1 MTVLELKDVKKY
13 YKMPGGGQYE
23 ALRGVNA
30 KFAAGEMV
38 AIVGESGS
46 GKSTLMNTIG
56 GLDSDFE
63 GAILYEGKNLRDFS
77 QKEMVNYHKK
87 SIGFIFQNFNLIP
100 HLDLIDNVS
109 IAMTL
114 SNADEKTR
122 RGRAEELLTQVGL
135 KDHMHKKPDQ
145 LSGGQKQRV
154 AIARALANDPDV
166 IIADE
171 PTGALDAD
179 TTDVIL
185 NMIRDI
191 AASGKLVLMV
201 THSDKVASHCS
212 RVLRIDQGQIVS
224 DQEQKPLDHHLE
236 QRTEVKIQQMSLFKA
251 ISLAFKNMK
260 AKFGRNAL
268 VSTGMGIG
276 IMSVILMLSL
286 GKGVTS
292 YVSGQM
298 STYSNPLV
306 AEIQKTSSQKMRQ
319 QGMQAQQTGDK
330 AAPAAALAKQQQNK
344 MASLSGI
351 SSASAFSKQDLK
363 KLEKIAHVKKLQKGY
378 SAISL
383 GTNQLKYGKK
393 TASMIYL
400 KTVNDGI
407 AKSEVKK
414 GHLPKAG
421 KDEVMID
428 SGSADNLGKKIL
440 GKKVKASLQIGT
452 KTITKT
458 VKVVGIYEASGSGQ
472 VSTLLLP
479 YSDLAKIFKDN
490 GLSLKANVVYLTAT
504 DKQYTS
510 SIKQAAKDKGFAGSM
525 QEQMTEMFD
534 SILSVLTYVLTAIAA
549 VSLLVSAIMIL
560 VVLNISVVER
570 TQEIG
575 VMKALG
581 ARRKDIRRIFSSEAF
596 LLGLASG
603 IVGIA
608 LTWLLAQGI
617 NSFTQSAFKAAVV
630 SLTPQYALTGLLISI
645 VISMIAGI
653 LPANHASK
661 LDPVEALRKE

>member
-30 KFAAGEMV
+30 KFDAGEMV

-77 QKEMVNYHKK
+77 KKEMVNYHKK

-122 RGRAEELLTQVGL
+122 RDRAEELLTQVGL
-135 KDHMHKKPDQ
+135 KDHMHKKPNQ

-224 DQEQKPLDHHLE
+224 DQEQKPLDHHLK
-236 QRTEVKIQQMSLFKA
+236 QRTEVKIKQMSRFKA

-268 VSTGMGIG
+268 VATGMGIG

-298 STYSNPLV
+298 NTYSNPLV

-330 AAPAAALAKQQQNK
+330 AALAKQQQNN
-344 MASLSGI
+344 MASLSGT
-351 SSASAFSKQDLK
+351 SSASAFSKKDLK
-363 KLEKIAHVKKLQKGY
+363 KLEKISHVKKLQKGY

-407 AKSEVKK
+407 AKSEIKK
-414 GHLPKAG
+414 GRLPKAG
-421 KDEVMID
+421 KNEVMID
-428 SGSADNLGKKIL
+428 SGSADNLSKKIL

-479 YSDLAKIFKDN
+479 YSDLKQIFKDN

-630 SLTPQYALTGLLISI
+630 SLTPQYALTGLIISI

>member
-30 KFAAGEMV
+30 KFDAGEMV

-77 QKEMVNYHKK
+77 KKEMVNYHKK
-87 SIGFIFQNFNLIP
+87 SIGFIFQNFNLIS

-122 RGRAEELLTQVGL
+122 RDRAEELLTQVGL
-135 KDHMHKKPDQ
+135 KDHLHKKPDQ

-224 DQEQKPLDHHLE
+224 DQEQKPLDHHLK
-236 QRTEVKIQQMSLFKA
+236 QRTEVKIQQMNLFKA

-268 VSTGMGIG
+268 VATGMGIG

-298 STYSNPLV
+298 NTYSNPLV

-319 QGMQAQQTGDK
+319 QGMQAQQTGNK
-330 AAPAAALAKQQQNK
+330 AALAKQQQNN
-344 MASLSGI
+344 MAALSGI
-351 SSASAFSKQDLK
+351 SSASAFSKKDLK
-363 KLEKIAHVKKLQKGY
+363 KLEKISHVKKLQKGY

-393 TASMIYL
+393 TVSMIYL

-407 AKSEVKK
+407 AKSEIKK
-414 GHLPKAG
+414 GRLPKAG
-421 KDEVMID
+421 KNEVMID
-428 SGSADNLGKKIL
+428 SGSADNLSKKIL
-440 GKKVKASLQIGT
+440 GKKVKATLQIGT

-458 VKVVGIYEASGSGQ
+458 VKLVGIYEASGSGQ

-490 GLSLKANVVYLTAT
+490 GLTFKPNVVYLTAT

-510 SIKQAAKDKGFAGSM
+510 SIKKAAKDKGFAGSM

-630 SLTPQYALTGLLISI
+630 SLTPQYALTGLIISI

>member
-13 YKMPGGGQYE
+13 YKMPGGGRYE

-344 MASLSGI
+344 MASLSGT

>member
-581 ARRKDIRRIFSSEAF
+581 SRRKDIRRIFSSEAF

-630 SLTPQYALTGLLISI
+630 SLTPQYALTGLIISI

>member
-298 STYSNPLV
+298 SAYSNPLV

-330 AAPAAALAKQQQNK
+330 AALAKQQNN
-344 MASLSGI
+344 MASLSGT

-414 GHLPKAG
+414 GRLPKAG

>member
-122 RGRAEELLTQVGL
+122 RERAEELLTQVGL

-236 QRTEVKIQQMSLFKA
+236 QRTEVKIQQMNLFKA

-268 VSTGMGIG
+268 VATGMGIG

-298 STYSNPLV
+298 NTYSNPLV

-330 AAPAAALAKQQQNK
+330 AALAKQQQKN
-344 MASLSGI
+344 MASLSGT
-351 SSASAFSKQDLK
+351 SSASAFSQKDLK
-363 KLEKIAHVKKLQKGY
+363 KLEKIAHVQKLQKGY

-414 GHLPKAG
+414 GRLPKAG

-458 VKVVGIYEASGSGQ
+458 VKVVGVYEASGSGQ

-490 GLSLKANVVYLTAT
+490 GLTLKANVVYLTAT

-630 SLTPQYALTGLLISI
+630 SLTPQYALTGLLISVI
-645 VISMIAGI
+645 ISMIAGI

>member
-122 RGRAEELLTQVGL
+122 RERAEELLTQVGM

-236 QRTEVKIQQMSLFKA
+236 QRTEVKIQQMNLFKA

-268 VSTGMGIG
+268 VATGMGIG

-298 STYSNPLV
+298 NTYSNPLV

-330 AAPAAALAKQQQNK
+330 AALAKQQQKN
-344 MASLSGI
+344 MASLSGT
-351 SSASAFSKQDLK
+351 SSASAFSQKDLK
-363 KLEKIAHVKKLQKGY
+363 KLEKIAHVQKLQKGY

-414 GHLPKAG
+414 GRLPKAG

-458 VKVVGIYEASGSGQ
+458 VKVVGVYEASVSGQ

-490 GLSLKANVVYLTAT
+490 GLTLKANVVYLTAT

-630 SLTPQYALTGLLISI
+630 SLTPQYALTGLLISVI
-645 VISMIAGI
+645 ISMIAGI

>member
-1 MTVLELKDVKKY
+1 MTVLELKGVKKY

-330 AAPAAALAKQQQNK
+330 AALAKQQQNN
-344 MASLSGI
+344 MASLSGT

-383 GTNQLKYGKK
+383 GTNQLTYGKK
-393 TASMIYL
+393 TASIIYL

>member
-30 KFAAGEMV
+30 KFDAGEMV

-77 QKEMVNYHKK
+77 KKEMVNYHKK

-114 SNADEKTR
+114 SNADKKTR
-122 RGRAEELLTQVGL
+122 RDRAEELLTQVGL
-135 KDHMHKKPDQ
+135 KDHMHKKPNQ

-236 QRTEVKIQQMSLFKA
+236 QRTEVKIKQMSRFKA

-268 VSTGMGIG
+268 VATGMGIG

-298 STYSNPLV
+298 NTYSNPLV

-319 QGMQAQQTGDK
+319 QGMQAQQTGDR
-330 AAPAAALAKQQQNK
+330 AALAKQQQNN
-344 MASLSGI
+344 MASLSGT
-351 SSASAFSKQDLK
+351 SSASAFSKKDLK
-363 KLEKIAHVKKLQKGY
+363 KLEKISHVKKLQKGY

-383 GTNQLKYGKK
+383 GSNQLKYGKK

-407 AKSEVKK
+407 AKSEIKK
-414 GHLPKAG
+414 GRLPKAG

-428 SGSADNLGKKIL
+428 SGSADNLSKKIL

-479 YSDLAKIFKDN
+479 YSDLKQIFKDN

-525 QEQMTEMFD
+525 QEQMTEMFN

-617 NSFTQSAFKAAVV
+617 NSFTQSAFKASVV
-630 SLTPQYALTGLLISI
+630 SLTPQYALTGLIISI

>member
-122 RGRAEELLTQVGL
+122 RGRAKELLTQVGL

-171 PTGALDAD
+171 PTGALDAE

-306 AEIQKTSSQKMRQ
+306 AEIQKSSSQKMRQ

-330 AAPAAALAKQQQNK
+330 AALAKQQQNN
-344 MASLSGI
+344 MASLSGT
-351 SSASAFSKQDLK
+351 SSTSAFSKQDLK

-414 GHLPKAG
+414 GRLPKAG

-452 KTITKT
+452 KNINKT

>member
-122 RGRAEELLTQVGL
+122 RGRAKELLTQVGL

-171 PTGALDAD
+171 PTGALDAE
-179 TTDVIL
+179 TTDGIL

-298 STYSNPLV
+298 SAYSNPLV

-330 AAPAAALAKQQQNK
+330 AALAKQQQNN
-344 MASLSGI
+344 MASLSGT

-414 GHLPKAG
+414 GRLPKAG

>member
-56 GLDSDFE
+56 GLDSDFV

-122 RGRAEELLTQVGL
+122 RERAEELLTQVGL

-236 QRTEVKIQQMSLFKA
+236 QRTEVKIQQMNLFKA

-268 VSTGMGIG
+268 VATGMGIG

-298 STYSNPLV
+298 NTYSNPLV

-330 AAPAAALAKQQQNK
+330 AALAKQQQKN
-344 MASLSGI
+344 MASLSGT
-351 SSASAFSKQDLK
+351 SSASAFSQKDLK
-363 KLEKIAHVKKLQKGY
+363 KLEKIAHVQKLQKGY

-414 GHLPKAG
+414 GRLPKAG

-458 VKVVGIYEASGSGQ
+458 VKVVGVYEASGSGQ

-490 GLSLKANVVYLTAT
+490 GLTLKANVVYLTAT

-630 SLTPQYALTGLLISI
+630 SLTPQYALTGLLISVI
-645 VISMIAGI
+645 ISMIAGI

>member
-114 SNADEKTR
+114 SNANEKTR

-298 STYSNPLV
+298 NTYSNPLV

-330 AAPAAALAKQQQNK
+330 AALAKQQQKN
-344 MASLSGI
+344 MASLSGT
-351 SSASAFSKQDLK
+351 SSASAFSKKDLK
-363 KLEKIAHVKKLQKGY
+363 KLEKISHVKKLQKGY

-407 AKSEVKK
+407 AKSEIKK
-414 GHLPKAG
+414 GRLPKAG

-490 GLSLKANVVYLTAT
+490 GLTLKANVVYLTAT

-617 NSFTQSAFKAAVV
+617 NSFTQSAFKAAV
-630 SLTPQYALTGLLISI
+630 SA
-645 VISMIAGI
+645 
-653 LPANHASK
+653 
-661 LDPVEALRKE
+661 

>member
-30 KFAAGEMV
+30 KFVAGEMV

-145 LSGGQKQRV
+145 LSGGQKQWV

-224 DQEQKPLDHHLE
+224 DQEQKPLDYHLE

-330 AAPAAALAKQQQNK
+330 AALAKQQQNN
-344 MASLSGI
+344 MASLSGT

-414 GHLPKAG
+414 GRLPKAG

>member
-30 KFAAGEMV
+30 KFDAGEMV

-122 RGRAEELLTQVGL
+122 RERAEELLTQVGL

-236 QRTEVKIQQMSLFKA
+236 KRTEVKIQQMSLFKA

-298 STYSNPLV
+298 NTYSNPLV
-306 AEIQKTSSQKMRQ
+306 AEIQKTSSQKMQ
-319 QGMQAQQTGDK
+319 QKGMQAQQTGNK
-330 AAPAAALAKQQQNK
+330 AALAKQQQNN
-344 MASLSGI
+344 MASLSGT
-351 SSASAFSKQDLK
+351 SSASAFGKKDLK
-363 KLEKIAHVKKLQKGY
+363 KLEKISHVKKLQKGY

-407 AKSEVKK
+407 AKSEIKK
-414 GHLPKAG
+414 GRLPKAN
-421 KDEVMID
+421 KNEVMID
-428 SGSADNLGKKIL
+428 SGSADNLSKKIL
-440 GKKVKASLQIGT
+440 GKKVKATLQIGT

-490 GLSLKANVVYLTAT
+490 GLTLKANVVYLTAT

-630 SLTPQYALTGLLISI
+630 SLTPQYALTGLIISI

>member
-224 DQEQKPLDHHLE
+224 DQEKKPLDHHLE

-286 GKGVTS
+286 GRGVTS
-292 YVSGQM
+292 YVNGQM
-298 STYSNPLV
+298 NTYSNPLV

-319 QGMQAQQTGDK
+319 QGMKAQQTGDK
-330 AAPAAALAKQQQNK
+330 AALAKQQQNN
-344 MASLSGI
+344 MASLSGTR
-351 SSASAFSKQDLK
+351 STSAFSKQDLK
-363 KLEKIAHVKKLQKGY
+363 KLKKIAHVKKLQKGY

-414 GHLPKAG
+414 GRLPKAG

-472 VSTLLLP
+472 VSTILLP

-630 SLTPQYALTGLLISI
+630 SLTPKYALTGLLISI

>member
-154 AIARALANDPDV
+154 AIARALANDPNV

-298 STYSNPLV
+298 NTYSNPLV

-330 AAPAAALAKQQQNK
+330 AALAKQQQNN
-344 MASLSGI
+344 MASLSGT
-351 SSASAFSKQDLK
+351 SSASAFSKKDLK
-363 KLEKIAHVKKLQKGY
+363 KLEKISHVKKMQKGY

-407 AKSEVKK
+407 AKSEIKK
-414 GHLPKAG
+414 GRLPKAN
-421 KDEVMID
+421 KNEVMID

-490 GLSLKANVVYLTAT
+490 GLTLKANVVYLTAT

-630 SLTPQYALTGLLISI
+630 SLTPQYALTGLIISI

>member
-13 YKMPGGGQYE
+13 YKMPGGCQYE

-114 SNADEKTR
+114 SNANEKTR

-224 DQEQKPLDHHLE
+224 DQGKKPLDHHLE

-286 GKGVTS
+286 GRGVTS

-298 STYSNPLV
+298 NTYSNPLV

-319 QGMQAQQTGDK
+319 QGMKAQQTGDK
-330 AAPAAALAKQQQNK
+330 AALAKQQQNN
-344 MASLSGI
+344 MASLSGTR
-351 SSASAFSKQDLK
+351 STSAFSKQDLK

-414 GHLPKAG
+414 GRLPKAG

-525 QEQMTEMFD
+525 QEQMTEIFD

>member
-30 KFAAGEMV
+30 KFVAGEMV

-330 AAPAAALAKQQQNK
+330 AALAKQQQNN
-344 MASLSGI
+344 MASLSGT

-490 GLSLKANVVYLTAT
+490 GLSLKANVVYLMAT

-525 QEQMTEMFD
+525 QEQMAEMFD

>member
-298 STYSNPLV
+298 NTYSNPLV

-330 AAPAAALAKQQQNK
+330 AALAKQQQNN
-344 MASLSGI
+344 MASLSGT
-351 SSASAFSKQDLK
+351 SSASAFSKKDLK
-363 KLEKIAHVKKLQKGY
+363 KLEKISRVKKMQKGY

-407 AKSEVKK
+407 AKSEIKK
-414 GHLPKAG
+414 GRLPKAN
-421 KDEVMID
+421 KNEVMID

-490 GLSLKANVVYLTAT
+490 GLTLKANVVYLTAT

-630 SLTPQYALTGLLISI
+630 SLTPQYALTGLIISI

>member
-224 DQEQKPLDHHLE
+224 DQEKKPLDHHLE

-286 GKGVTS
+286 GRGVTS

-298 STYSNPLV
+298 NTYSNPLV

-319 QGMQAQQTGDK
+319 QGMKAQQTGDK
-330 AAPAAALAKQQQNK
+330 AALAKQQQNN
-344 MASLSGI
+344 MASLSGTR
-351 SSASAFSKQDLK
+351 STSAFSKQDLK
-363 KLEKIAHVKKLQKGY
+363 KLKKIAHVKKLQKGY

-414 GHLPKAG
+414 GRLPKAG

-458 VKVVGIYEASGSGQ
+458 VKVVGICEASGSGQ

-630 SLTPQYALTGLLISI
+630 SLTPKYALTGLLISI

>member
-224 DQEQKPLDHHLE
+224 DQEQKPLDHHLK

-306 AEIQKTSSQKMRQ
+306 AEIQKTSSQKMHQ

-330 AAPAAALAKQQQNK
+330 AVLAKQQQNN
-344 MASLSGI
+344 MASLSGT

-414 GHLPKAG
+414 GRLPKAG

-472 VSTLLLP
+472 VRTLLLP

-490 GLSLKANVVYLTAT
+490 GLTLKANVVYLTAT

-617 NSFTQSAFKAAVV
+617 NSFTQLAFKAAVV

>member
-1 MTVLELKDVKKY
+1 
-13 YKMPGGGQYE
+13 MPGGGQYE

-122 RGRAEELLTQVGL
+122 RERAEELLTQVGL

-236 QRTEVKIQQMSLFKA
+236 QRTEVKIQQMNLFKA

-268 VSTGMGIG
+268 VATGMGIG

-298 STYSNPLV
+298 NTYSNPLV

-330 AAPAAALAKQQQNK
+330 AALAKQQQKN
-344 MASLSGI
+344 MASLSGT
-351 SSASAFSKQDLK
+351 SSASAFSQKDLK
-363 KLEKIAHVKKLQKGY
+363 KLEKIAHVQKLQKGY

-414 GHLPKAG
+414 GRLPKAG

-458 VKVVGIYEASGSGQ
+458 VKVVGVYEASGSGQ

-490 GLSLKANVVYLTAT
+490 GLTLKANVVYLTAT

-630 SLTPQYALTGLLISI
+630 SLTPQYALTGLLISVI
-645 VISMIAGI
+645 ISMIAGI

>member
-185 NMIRDI
+185 NIIRDI

-298 STYSNPLV
+298 SAYSNPLV

-319 QGMQAQQTGDK
+319 QGMQAQQTRDK
-330 AAPAAALAKQQQNK
+330 AALAKQQQNN
-344 MASLSGI
+344 MASLSGT
-351 SSASAFSKQDLK
+351 SSTSAFSKQDLK

-414 GHLPKAG
+414 GRLPKAG

>member
-30 KFAAGEMV
+30 KFDAGEMV

-77 QKEMVNYHKK
+77 KKEMVNYHKK

-122 RGRAEELLTQVGL
+122 RARAEELLTQVGL

-298 STYSNPLV
+298 NTYSNPLV

-330 AAPAAALAKQQQNK
+330 AALAKQQQKN
-344 MASLSGI
+344 MASLSGT
-351 SSASAFSKQDLK
+351 SSASAFSKKDLK

-414 GHLPKAG
+414 GRLPKAG

-490 GLSLKANVVYLTAT
+490 GLTLKANVVYLTAT

-630 SLTPQYALTGLLISI
+630 SLTPQYALTGLIISI

>member
-224 DQEQKPLDHHLE
+224 DQEKKPLDHHLE

-286 GKGVTS
+286 GRGVTS
-292 YVSGQM
+292 YVSRQM
-298 STYSNPLV
+298 NTYSNPLV

-319 QGMQAQQTGDK
+319 QGMKAQQTGDK
-330 AAPAAALAKQQQNK
+330 AALVKQQQNN
-344 MASLSGI
+344 MASLSGT
-351 SSASAFSKQDLK
+351 SSTSAFSKQDLK

-414 GHLPKAG
+414 GRLPKAG

-440 GKKVKASLQIGT
+440 GKKVKASLHIGT

-504 DKQYTS
+504 NKQYTS

>member
-30 KFAAGEMV
+30 KFDAGEMV

-77 QKEMVNYHKK
+77 KKEMVNYHKK

-122 RGRAEELLTQVGL
+122 RDRAEELLTQVGL
-135 KDHMHKKPDQ
+135 KDHMYKKPDQ

-236 QRTEVKIQQMSLFKA
+236 QRTEVKIQQMSRFKA

-260 AKFGRNAL
+260 AKFSRNAL

-298 STYSNPLV
+298 NTYSNPLV

-319 QGMQAQQTGDK
+319 QGMQAQQTGNK
-330 AAPAAALAKQQQNK
+330 AALAKQQQKN

-351 SSASAFSKQDLK
+351 SSASAFSKKDLK
-363 KLEKIAHVKKLQKGY
+363 KLEKISHVKKLQKGY

-393 TASMIYL
+393 TVSMIYL

-407 AKSEVKK
+407 AKSEIKK
-414 GHLPKAG
+414 GRLPKAG
-421 KDEVMID
+421 KNEVMVD
-428 SGSADNLGKKIL
+428 SGSADNLSKKIL
-440 GKKVKASLQIGT
+440 GKKVKANLQIGT
-452 KTITKT
+452 KNIKKT

-490 GLSLKANVVYLTAT
+490 GLTFKPNVVYLTAT

-510 SIKQAAKDKGFAGSM
+510 SIKKAAKDKGFAGSM

-575 VMKALG
+575 VMEALG

-630 SLTPQYALTGLLISI
+630 SLTPQYALTGLIISI

-653 LPANHASK
+653 LPASHASK

>member
-1 MTVLELKDVKKY
+1 M
-13 YKMPGGGQYE
+13 
-23 ALRGVNA
+23 
-30 KFAAGEMV
+30 
-38 AIVGESGS
+38 
-46 GKSTLMNTIG
+46 
-56 GLDSDFE
+56 
-63 GAILYEGKNLRDFS
+63 
-77 QKEMVNYHKK
+77 
-87 SIGFIFQNFNLIP
+87 
-100 HLDLIDNVS
+100 
-109 IAMTL
+109 
-114 SNADEKTR
+114 
-122 RGRAEELLTQVGL
+122 
-135 KDHMHKKPDQ
+135 
-145 LSGGQKQRV
+145 

-298 STYSNPLV
+298 NTYSNPLV

-330 AAPAAALAKQQQNK
+330 AALAKQQQKN
-344 MASLSGI
+344 MASLSGT
-351 SSASAFSKQDLK
+351 SSASAFSQKDLK

-407 AKSEVKK
+407 AKSEIKK
-414 GHLPKAG
+414 GRLPKAG

-452 KTITKT
+452 KTINKT

-490 GLSLKANVVYLTAT
+490 GLTLKANVVYLTAT

-603 IVGIA
+603 
-608 LTWLLAQGI
+608 LLA
-617 NSFTQSAFKAAVV
+617 
-630 SLTPQYALTGLLISI
+630 LL
-645 VISMIAGI
+645 
-653 LPANHASK
+653 
-661 LDPVEALRKE
+661 

>member
-77 QKEMVNYHKK
+77 KKEMVNYHKK

-298 STYSNPLV
+298 NTYSNPLV

-330 AAPAAALAKQQQNK
+330 AALAKQQQNN
-344 MASLSGI
+344 MASLSGT
-351 SSASAFSKQDLK
+351 SSASAFSKKDLK
-363 KLEKIAHVKKLQKGY
+363 KLEKISHVKKLQKGY

-407 AKSEVKK
+407 AKSEIKK
-414 GHLPKAG
+414 GRLPKAN
-421 KDEVMID
+421 KNEIMID

-490 GLSLKANVVYLTAT
+490 GLTLKANVVYLTAT

-630 SLTPQYALTGLLISI
+630 SLTPQYALTGLIISI

>member
-30 KFAAGEMV
+30 KFVAGEMV

-224 DQEQKPLDHHLE
+224 DQEQKPLDYHLE

-330 AAPAAALAKQQQNK
+330 AALAKQQQNN
-344 MASLSGI
+344 MASLSGT

-414 GHLPKAG
+414 GRLPKAG

-630 SLTPQYALTGLLISI
+630 SLTLTGLLISI

>member
-30 KFAAGEMV
+30 KFATGEMV

-298 STYSNPLV
+298 NTYSNPLV

-330 AAPAAALAKQQQNK
+330 AALAKQQQNN
-344 MASLSGI
+344 MASLSGT
-351 SSASAFSKQDLK
+351 SSASAFSKKDLK
-363 KLEKIAHVKKLQKGY
+363 KLEKISHVKKLQKGY

-407 AKSEVKK
+407 AKSEIKK
-414 GHLPKAG
+414 GRLPKAN
-421 KDEVMID
+421 KNEVMID

-490 GLSLKANVVYLTAT
+490 GLTLKANVVYLTAT

-630 SLTPQYALTGLLISI
+630 SLTPQYALTGLIISI

>member
-30 KFAAGEMV
+30 KFVAGEMV

-251 ISLAFKNMK
+251 IYLAFKNMK

-276 IMSVILMLSL
+276 IMSVILMLRL

-330 AAPAAALAKQQQNK
+330 AALAKQQQNN
-344 MASLSGI
+344 MASLSGT

-393 TASMIYL
+393 MASMIYL

>member
-306 AEIQKTSSQKMRQ
+306 AEIQKSSSQKMRQ

-330 AAPAAALAKQQQNK
+330 AALAKQHQNNI
-344 MASLSGI
+344 ASLSGT
-351 SSASAFSKQDLK
+351 SSALAFSKQDLK

-400 KTVNDGI
+400 NTVNDGI

-414 GHLPKAG
+414 GRLPKAG

-440 GKKVKASLQIGT
+440 GKKVKASLKIGT
-452 KTITKT
+452 KNINKT

-510 SIKQAAKDKGFAGSM
+510 SITQAAKDKGFAGSM
-525 QEQMTEMFD
+525 QEQMAEMSD
-534 SILSVLTYVLTAIAA
+534 RILSVLTYVLTAIAA

>member
-154 AIARALANDPDV
+154 AIARALANDPEV

-224 DQEQKPLDHHLE
+224 DQEQKTLDHHLE

-292 YVSGQM
+292 YFSGQM
-298 STYSNPLV
+298 NTYSNPLV

-330 AAPAAALAKQQQNK
+330 AALAKQQNN
-344 MASLSGI
+344 MASLSGTSI
-351 SSASAFSKQDLK
+351 SKQDLK

-383 GTNQLKYGKK
+383 GTNRLKYGKK

-407 AKSEVKK
+407 AKSEVKR

-490 GLSLKANVVYLTAT
+490 GLTLKANVVYLTAT

-617 NSFTQSAFKAAVV
+617 NSFTKSAFKAAVV

>member
-30 KFAAGEMV
+30 KFDAGEMV

-77 QKEMVNYHKK
+77 KKEMVNYHKK
-87 SIGFIFQNFNLIP
+87 SIGFIFQSFNLIS

-224 DQEQKPLDHHLE
+224 DQEQKFLDHHLE

-298 STYSNPLV
+298 NTYSNPLV

-319 QGMQAQQTGDK
+319 KGMQAQQTGDK
-330 AAPAAALAKQQQNK
+330 AALAKQQQNN
-344 MASLSGI
+344 MASLSGT
-351 SSASAFSKQDLK
+351 SSASAFSKKDLK
-363 KLEKIAHVKKLQKGY
+363 KLEKISHVKKLQKGY

-407 AKSEVKK
+407 AKSEIKK
-414 GHLPKAG
+414 GRLPKAN
-421 KDEVMID
+421 KNEVMID
-428 SGSADNLGKKIL
+428 SGSADNLSKKIL

-479 YSDLAKIFKDN
+479 YNDLAKIFKDN
-490 GLSLKANVVYLTAT
+490 GLTLRANVVYLTAT

-603 IVGIA
+603 TVGIS

-617 NSFTQSAFKAAVV
+617 NSFTQLAFKAAVV
-630 SLTPQYALTGLLISI
+630 SLTPQYALTGLIISI

>member
-1 MTVLELKDVKKY
+1 M
-13 YKMPGGGQYE
+13 
-23 ALRGVNA
+23 RGVNA

-122 RGRAEELLTQVGL
+122 RERAEELLTQVGL

-236 QRTEVKIQQMSLFKA
+236 QRTEVKIQQMNLFKA

-268 VSTGMGIG
+268 VATGMGIG

-298 STYSNPLV
+298 NTYSNPLV

-330 AAPAAALAKQQQNK
+330 AALAKQQQKN
-344 MASLSGI
+344 MASLSGT
-351 SSASAFSKQDLK
+351 SSASAFSQKDLK
-363 KLEKIAHVKKLQKGY
+363 KLEKIAHVQKLQKGY

-414 GHLPKAG
+414 GRLPKAG

-458 VKVVGIYEASGSGQ
+458 VKVVGVYEASGSGQ

-490 GLSLKANVVYLTAT
+490 GLTLKANVVYLTAT

-630 SLTPQYALTGLLISI
+630 SLTPQYALTGLLISVI
-645 VISMIAGI
+645 ISMIAGI

>member
-30 KFAAGEMV
+30 KFDAGEMV

-63 GAILYEGKNLRDFS
+63 GAILYEGKNLRNFS
-77 QKEMVNYHKK
+77 KKEMVNYHKK

-268 VSTGMGIG
+268 VATGMGIG

-330 AAPAAALAKQQQNK
+330 AALAKQQQNN
-344 MASLSGI
+344 MASLSGT

-414 GHLPKAG
+414 GRLPKAG

>member
-30 KFAAGEMV
+30 KFDAGEMV

-77 QKEMVNYHKK
+77 KKEMVNYHKK

-122 RGRAEELLTQVGL
+122 RDRAEELLTQVGL
-135 KDHMHKKPDQ
+135 KDHMHKKPNQ

-224 DQEQKPLDHHLE
+224 DQEQKPLDHHLK
-236 QRTEVKIQQMSLFKA
+236 QRTEVKIKQMSRFKA

-268 VSTGMGIG
+268 VATGMGIG

-298 STYSNPLV
+298 NTYSNPLV

-330 AAPAAALAKQQQNK
+330 AALAKQQQNN
-344 MASLSGI
+344 MASLSGT
-351 SSASAFSKQDLK
+351 SSASAFSKKDLK
-363 KLEKIAHVKKLQKGY
+363 KLEKISHVKKLQKGY

-407 AKSEVKK
+407 AKSEIKK
-414 GHLPKAG
+414 GRLPKAG
-421 KDEVMID
+421 KNEVMID
-428 SGSADNLGKKIL
+428 SGSADNLSKKIL

-479 YSDLAKIFKDN
+479 YSDLKQIFKDN

-581 ARRKDIRRIFSSEAF
+581 ARHKDIRRIFSSEAF

-630 SLTPQYALTGLLISI
+630 SLTPQYALTGLIISI